1 MKFALRFDFASIV
14 KGYMDYNFRRYR
26 SIWALIVI
34 NTLMFIITTIR
45 PDIAASLAVTKPIID
60 SNYWAIFT
68 AMFVHA
74 NLLHILANMLTLYFF
89 GTFCLQ
95 LIDDKWFWVVYLI
108 GGIFGNILF
117 LLIGPTY
124 SAAVGASGAIFAI
137 GGFIATMRPNQ
148 KVYLYFLIPMPLWVG
163 IGLGFALTVIIP
175 GVAWQAHLGGLIVG
189 LIAGF
194 FFRQRERR
202 RITSGYYHF

>member
-1 MKFALRFDFASIV
+1 
-14 KGYMDYNFRRYR
+14 
-26 SIWALIVI
+26 
-34 NTLMFIITTIR
+34 MFIVTTIR
-45 PDIAASLAVTKPIID
+45 PDIAYSLAVTKPILN
-60 SNYWAIFT
+60 SNYWAILT

-74 NLLHILANMLTLYFF
+74 NLLHILGNMLTLYFF

-95 LIDDKWFWVVYLI
+95 LIDDKWFWLVYFV

-117 LLIGPTY
+117 LLIGPAY

-137 GGFIATMRPNQ
+137 GGLIAMMRPNQ
-148 KVYLYFLIPMPLWVG
+148 KVYLYFSYRCRFGWVSPWFWAYCDHTRSRLAG
-163 IGLGFALTVIIP
+163 PPRRTDC
-175 GVAWQAHLGGLIVG
+175 G

-202 RITSGYYHF
+202 RLPPVYYRF

>member
-1 MKFALRFDFASIV
+1 MN
-14 KGYMDYNFRRYR
+14 YNFRRYR
-26 SIWALIVI
+26 SIWALIAI
-34 NTLMFIITTIR
+34 NTFMFIVTTMR
-45 PDIAASLAVTKPIID
+45 PEIGNSLAVTKPILN
-60 SNYWAIFT
+60 SNYWVILTAI
-68 AMFVHA
+68 FVHA
-74 NLLHILANMLTLYFF
+74 NLLHIVSNMLALYFF

-95 LIDDKWFWVVYLI
+95 LIDDKWFWLVYFV

-117 LLIGPTY
+117 LLIGPAY

-137 GGFIATMRPNQ
+137 GGLIAMMRPTQ
-148 KVYLYFLIPMPLWVG
+148 KVYLYFFIPMPLWVG

-194 FFRQRERR
+194 FLRQRERR
-202 RITSGYYHF
+202 RQRIEYYRF

>member
-1 MKFALRFDFASIV
+1 MN
-14 KGYMDYNFRRYR
+14 YNFRRYR
-26 SIWALIVI
+26 SIWALIAI

-45 PDIAASLAVTKPIID
+45 PNIANDLAVTKPILN

-74 NLLHILANMLTLYFF
+74 NFLHIFGNMITLYFF
-89 GTFCLQ
+89 GIFCLQ
-95 LIDDKWFWVVYLI
+95 LIDEKWFWLVYFI
-108 GGIFGNILF
+108 GGIFGNLLY
-117 LLIGPTY
+117 LLIGPAN
-124 SAAVGASGAIFAI
+124 SAVVGASGAIFAI
-137 GGFIATMRPNQ
+137 GGIIAMMRPIQ
-148 KVYLYFLIPMPLWVG
+148 KVLLYFVIPVALWVAIG
-163 IGLGFALTVIIP
+163 IAFLLTVFIP

-202 RITSGYYHF
+202 RLSPAYYRF

>member
-1 MKFALRFDFASIV
+1 MN
-14 KGYMDYNFRRYR
+14 YNFRRYR
-26 SIWALIVI
+26 SIWALIAI

-45 PDIAASLAVTKPIID
+45 PNIANDLAVTKPILN

-74 NLLHILANMLTLYFF
+74 NFLHIFGNMITLYFF
-89 GTFCLQ
+89 GIFCLQ
-95 LIDDKWFWVVYLI
+95 LIDEKWFWLVYFI
-108 GGIFGNILF
+108 GGIFGNVLY
-117 LLIGPTY
+117 LLIGPTN
-124 SAAVGASGAIFAI
+124 SAVVGASGAIFAI
-137 GGFIATMRPNQ
+137 GGIIAMMRPTQ
-148 KVYLYFLIPMPLWVG
+148 KVLLYFVIPMALWVAIG
-163 IGLGFALTVIIP
+163 IAFLLTVFIP

-202 RITSGYYHF
+202 RLSPAYYRF